1 MRLNNSIGLVRAFY
15 CEMVRYVHVE
25 KPKASLVEQITLADW
40 GKASTMTQGSY
51 PHRSKPA

>member
-15 CEMVRYVHVE
+15 CEMVRYVNVE
-25 KPKASLVEQITLADW
+25 KPKASLVEQFTLADW